1 MTNMNLETL
10 GDSLDGYT
18 TGTYWTVI
26 VNTMQTAIL
35 KTHGTPEV
43 LFGETRT
50 DQDTNTCWHL
60 VRRKTWIYNKPY
72 SI

>member
-35 KTHGTPEV
+35 KTHGLQKSYSGKPERIRIQIHA
-43 LFGETRT
+43 G
-50 DQDTNTCWHL
+50 
-60 VRRKTWIYNKPY
+60 I
-72 SI
+72 